1 MKWAHNYTKGNV
13 ETHWNSEE
21 KKKLA
26 DVELA
31 SSSALGWIVL
41 DSDIWVRLVLIMV
54 LDLK

>member
-1 MKWAHNYTKGNV
+1 M
-13 ETHWNSEE
+13 EFRR

-26 DVELA
+26 DVESA

-41 DSDIWVRLVLIMV
+41 DLDIFELDLVLIMV